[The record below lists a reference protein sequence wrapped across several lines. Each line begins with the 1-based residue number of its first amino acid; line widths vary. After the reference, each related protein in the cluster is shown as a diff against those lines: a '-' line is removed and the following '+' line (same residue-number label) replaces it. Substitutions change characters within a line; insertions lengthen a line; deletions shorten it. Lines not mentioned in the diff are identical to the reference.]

1 MSQAEFMRGYGFFSQ
16 SHVFALDRS
25 STVCYGMTMQKKI
38 VTVSLSVETHKAIV
52 DACPDGHRMRLFHEK
67 LVKAGLEAL
76 KKRKK
81 K

>member
-1 MSQAEFMRGYGFFSQ
+1 MRLWIFFA
-16 SHVFALDRS
+16 VACGFALDRS
-25 STVCYGMTMQKKI
+25 STVCYGMAMQKKL

>member
-1 MSQAEFMRGYGFFSQ
+1 
-16 SHVFALDRS
+16 
-25 STVCYGMTMQKKI
+25 MTMQKKI